1 MRELEFALTYD
12 AGANRVA
19 DILAD
24 ESEASI
30 RSISLHAT
38 EQSLWRVDYA
48 TGPNRSLEEIEDAF
62 LAGDYYADCL
72 ASDACGATQ
81 RTQVLDETDDT
92 LVLYSYWERTA
103 VCESIPHMA
112 LHHLGQGIL
121 FETLREGREYT
132 WRVIHSEDGD
142 IRGFFN
148 EVEAAVGDRIG
159 LDINRLMEA
168 STPAD
173 GPGGI
178 PEELSK
184 EQAET
189 LRAAVEHGYYET
201 PREVD
206 LNDLADRLDVPRS
219 TLAYR
224 LRGAEEYLA
233 KQEISR
239 RQSSEV
245 SSPPL

>member
-1 MRELEFALTYD
+1 MRELEFALRYD
-12 AGANRVA
+12 PGANRVA

-24 ESEASI
+24 QSDASI

-38 EQSLWRVDYA
+38 EESLWRVDYA
-48 TGPNRSLEEIEDAF
+48 TGPSDSLDAIEDAF

-72 ASDACGATQ
+72 ASEACGATQ

-92 LVLYSYWERTA
+92 LVLYSYWERTS

-121 FETLREGREYT
+121 FETLREGRQYT
-132 WRVIHSEDGD
+132 WRVIHSEAGD
-142 IRGFFN
+142 IRAFFN
-148 EVEAAVGDRIG
+148 EIEEAVGDQVG
-159 LDINRLMEA
+159 LDIKRLTDA
-168 STPAD
+168 STPTD

-178 PEELSK
+178 DDELST
-184 EQAET
+184 EQEEA

-224 LRGAEEYLA
+224 LRGVEEYLA
-233 KQEISR
+233 KQEVSQ

-245 SSPPL
+245 SSTPL